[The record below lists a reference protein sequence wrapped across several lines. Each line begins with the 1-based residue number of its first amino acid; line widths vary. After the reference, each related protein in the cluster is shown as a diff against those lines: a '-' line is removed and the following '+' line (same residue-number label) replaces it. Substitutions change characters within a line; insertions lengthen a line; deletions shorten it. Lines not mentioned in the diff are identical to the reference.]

1 MPVTHD
7 LEIIEHAEIP
17 TWFGIGGRADRLVR
31 PSSIEDI
38 VRAVEVDP
46 SLRVLGEGA
55 NLLVDDAG
63 VGEIVLEMSHSG
75 LRSWEIDAAH
85 GIVRADAGA
94 DLPKLILETV
104 RRGLAG
110 LEGLGGIPA
119 SLGGAVMMNAGGAF
133 GQIADVVERVH
144 AIDRAGRSVVRERGA
159 IAFDYR
165 HSGLNDLILT
175 KVDLRL
181 TPGDPAKL
189 RERLKDVMEYKKRS
203 QPMAEKSAGCCFK
216 NPTLPHDLT
225 IATGEIGAKGARV
238 SAGMLIDF
246 AGCKGL
252 RVGGAEVSQRHA
264 NFLVTNDGAKA
275 RDVIQLMDEIQ
286 RRVLD
291 RFGVQLHREV
301 VVWERTP

>member
-7 LEIIEHAEIP
+7 PEILEHAEIP

-31 PSSIEDI
+31 PTSVEDI
-38 VRAVEVDP
+38 VRCVEMDP

-63 VGEIVLEMSHSG
+63 VGEIVLDMIHSG
-75 LRSWEIDAAH
+75 LRSWEIDAAR
-85 GIVRADAGA
+85 GIVHADAGA

-119 SLGGAVMMNAGGAF
+119 SLGGAVVMNAGGAF
-133 GQIADVVERVH
+133 GQIADAIERVH
-144 AIDRAGRSVVRERGA
+144 AIDRRGRALTLERSS

-175 KVDLRL
+175 RVDLRL

-203 QPMAEKSAGCCFK
+203 QPMAAKSAGCCFK
-216 NPTLPHDLT
+216 NPTLPHDLS

-275 RDVIQLMDEIQ
+275 RDVIQLMHEIE